1 MGFFEDFKGYV
12 VEKEKEL
19 KEKAKEK
26 ASKVSATLKDS
37 KVYKKAG
44 ALAIATVLSLGALTS
59 CANPV
64 TTKYTTLEGQKYK
77 VVMYKGDDAC
87 LIPVG
92 KDGKEDN
99 KNTINV
105 IVNEDGVIVDGE
117 FKGSNINSNNNDNT
131 FRVDEGNKVTQ
142 VGGKQ
147 NSNGSNN
154 QGQTNQGS
162 TNSGST
168 GGTYRVDEGNVVTP
182 VGGNS
187 NSHVVSGGASDGSYR
202 VDSGNVVTPSGS
214 NQENVSNG
222 NNNSSG
228 ASGGTYIVNDGNDV
242 TPAGGNNQ
250 ENVSNGN
257 NNSNGVSGGTFRVD
271 DGNIVTPSEENQGN
285 YVGDNN
291 DNKSFDYVVGDESN
305 QADDEIYYQV
315 GEGEYNEPN
324 QEPEYSEDEIH
335 YTVDDDEPSQSYT
348 VGEDENSNKSD
359 EVLTVTVNE
368 DNTIDFENGK

>member
-1 MGFFEDFKGYV
+1 MGFFKYFKEYV

-19 KEKAKEK
+19 SQKAKET

-44 ALAIATVLSLGALTS
+44 AFAIATVISLGALTS

-154 QGQTNQGS
+154 QGQTNQS
-162 TNSGST
+162 ATNSGST

-182 VGGNS
+182 AGGNS
-187 NSHVVSGGASDGSYR
+187 NSQVVSGGASDGTFT
-202 VDSGNVVTPSGS
+202 VDAGNVVKP
-214 NQENVSNG
+214 NG
-222 NNNSSG
+222 NRQETIANGNNSSG
-228 ASGGTYIVNDGNDV
+228 ASGGT
-242 TPAGGNNQ
+242 
-250 ENVSNGN
+250 
-257 NNSNGVSGGTFRVD
+257 FKVD
-271 DGNIVTPSEENQGN
+271 TGNIVTPSEE
-285 YVGDNN
+285 
-291 DNKSFDYVVGDESN
+291 K
-305 QADDEIYYQV
+305 
-315 GEGEYNEPN
+315 
-324 QEPEYSEDEIH
+324 QEPESPEEVIH
-335 YTVDDDEPSQSYT
+335 YTVNDASPNEPSQSYT
-348 VGEDENSNKSD
+348 VGEDEISNKSD

-368 DNTIDFENGK
+368 DNTIDFGNGR

>member
-1 MGFFEDFKGYV
+1 MGFFEDLEKYVYEKG
-12 VEKEKEL
+12 KKL
-19 KEKAKEK
+19 SQKAKEN
-26 ASKVSATLKDS
+26 ASKVLATLKDS
-37 KVYKKAG
+37 NVYKKAG

-117 FKGSNINSNNNDNT
+117 FKCSNITSNNNDNT

-154 QGQTNQGS
+154 QGPTNQGARD
-162 TNSGST
+162 SGST
-168 GGTYRVDEGNVVTP
+168 GGTYRVDKGNVVTP
-182 VGGNS
+182 ADGNS
-187 NSHVVSGGASDGSYR
+187 KSQVVSGGASD
-202 VDSGNVVTPSGS
+202 
-214 NQENVSNG
+214 
-222 NNNSSG
+222 
-228 ASGGTYIVNDGNDV
+228 GTYIVNDGNDV

-250 ENVSNGN
+250 ENVVNGN
-257 NNSNGVSGGTFRVD
+257 NNSDGVSGGTFRVD
-271 DGNIVTPSEENQGN
+271 DGNIVMPSEENQGN

-305 QADDEIYYQV
+305 PTDDEIYYTV
-315 GEGEYNEPN
+315 GDANPN
-324 QEPEYSEDEIH
+324 
-335 YTVDDDEPSQSYT
+335 EPSQSYT
-348 VGEDENSNKSD
+348 VGEDANPNESD
-359 EVLTVTVNE
+359 KDLTVTVNE
-368 DNTIDFENGK
+368 DSIEFGNER

>member
-12 VEKEKEL
+12 GEKEKEL
-19 KEKAKEK
+19 REKAKK
-26 ASKVSATLKDS
+26 NASKVSATLKDS
-37 KVYKKAG
+37 EVCKKAG
-44 ALAIATVLSLGALTS
+44 AFAIATVISLGALTS

-154 QGQTNQGS
+154 QGQTNQGA

-182 VGGNS
+182 AGGNS
-187 NSHVVSGGASDGSYR
+187 NSQVVSGGASDGTFT
-202 VDSGNVVTPSGS
+202 VDAGNVVKP
-214 NQENVSNG
+214 NG
-222 NNNSSG
+222 NKQETIANGNLSG
-228 ASGGTYIVNDGNDV
+228 ASGGT
-242 TPAGGNNQ
+242 
-250 ENVSNGN
+250 
-257 NNSNGVSGGTFRVD
+257 FKVD
-271 DGNIVTPSEENQGN
+271 TGNIVTPSEENQET
-285 YVGDNN
+285 
-291 DNKSFDYVVGDESN
+291 ES
-305 QADDEIYYQV
+305 
-315 GEGEYNEPN
+315 
-324 QEPEYSEDEIH
+324 PEDAIH
-335 YTVDDDEPSQSYT
+335 YTVNDANPNEPSQSYT
-348 VGEDENSNKSD
+348 VGENEISNKSD

-368 DNTIDFENGK
+368 DNTIDFENGR